1 MPAGH
6 AGTGT
11 TLDRYR
17 DLLDRLDVAARAISP
32 PGSDGPCGDC
42 HACCGPLS
50 LLPLEA
56 YALLESG
63 LLDDRPP
70 AASACPLLD
79 RGRCRARDTRPFAC
93 RARGLPVRH
102 LDAGGDWCTEACGL
116 AGREGLGLDPV
127 VPLAEWA
134 AQLFHLDREFRG
146 SAGLRAGRI
155 GLAEL
160 CRAPGRY
167 RTLLSL
173 PASLPFASRVA
184 T

>member
-1 MPAGH
+1 VPAGS
-6 AGTGT
+6 AGIGIA
-11 TLDRYR
+11 LDRYR
-17 DLLDRLDVAARAISP
+17 VLLDRVDEAARAVSP
-32 PGSDGPCGDC
+32 PRSPGPCGGC

-56 YALLESG
+56 YALLATG

-70 AASACPLLD
+70 AEAACPLLD
-79 RGRCRARDTRPFAC
+79 DGRCRVQDARPFAC
-93 RARGLPVRH
+93 RARGLPARH
-102 LDAGGDWCTEACGL
+102 LDAEGDWSTEACGL
-116 AGREGLGLDPV
+116 AGRDGRGQHPDAPV
-127 VPLAEWA
+127 AEWA
-134 AQLFHLDREFRG
+134 ALLFHLDREFRE

-167 RTLLSL
+167 RTLLCS
-173 PASLPFASRVA
+173 AAGLPFVSRVA

>member
-1 MPAGH
+1 MPAGP

-11 TLDRYR
+11 TLDCYH
-17 DLLDRLDVAARAISP
+17 DLMNRLDEVARAVSS
-32 PGSDGPCGDC
+32 PGSDGPCGSC
-42 HACCGPLS
+42 RVCCGPLS

-70 AASACPLLD
+70 AAAACPLLD
-79 RGRCRARDTRPFAC
+79 DGRCRARDARPFAC
-93 RARGLPVRH
+93 RARGLPSRH
-102 LDAGGDWCTEACGL
+102 LDAEGDWCTEACGL
-116 AGREGLGLDPV
+116 AGRDGLGQDPV

-134 AQLFHLDREFRG
+134 AELFRLDGEFRG
-146 SAGLRAGRI
+146 STGLRAGRI

-167 RTLLSL
+167 RALLSV
-173 PASLPFASRVA
+173 PAGLPFASRVA